1 MLTLSK
7 ALRLSS
13 NPRLAFVGAG
23 GKTTAI
29 FQLARQLAKPIIVT
43 ATTHLGTWQTT
54 LADRHL
60 IVEASAQIQS
70 LNISQNEVILITGS
84 PVGDKLKPISNDL
97 LNWLRERCDRDHLP
111 LLIEADGS
119 RQKPLKAPA
128 EHEPPLPE
136 FVDTVVVVAGL
147 SALGKPLT
155 EEWIH
160 RPEIFQRLCN
170 AHSGDPITPEMMACV
185 LTNPNG
191 GLKNIP
197 GSARRVA
204 LLNQADT
211 PNTQSKASALAD
223 LLLPTYKTVLIG
235 SLQHESVFLA
245 REPTAGI
252 LLAAGESRRF
262 GQPKQLLEWRGQTFI
277 QAVARA
283 GLAAG
288 LDPLIVVTG
297 SDAEQVEQALV
308 DLPVQIVRNRE
319 WRVGQSSSIRAG
331 LEALPNE
338 TGAAIFLLS
347 DQPQVTPTIMRA
359 LVEQHATD
367 LAPILAPLILDRRG
381 NPVLFDR
388 VTFPDLLKL
397 KGDVGGRAI
406 FSKYTVAYLP
416 WHDDSLLLDVDT
428 PEMYQRLKDI
438 QE

>member
-7 ALRLSS
+7 VLRLSS
-13 NPRLAFVGAG
+13 DPRLAFVGAG

-29 FQLARQLAKPIIVT
+29 FQLARQLAKPVIVT
-43 ATTHLGTWQTT
+43 ATTHLGAWQTT
-54 LADRHL
+54 LADRHV
-60 IVEASAQIQS
+60 IVETPGQIDS
-70 LNISQNEVILITGS
+70 LDLSLNEVILITGS
-84 PVGDKLKPISNDL
+84 SVGDKFKPISSDL
-97 LNWLRERCDRDHLP
+97 LNWLRARCDRDHLP

-155 EEWIH
+155 AEWVH

-170 AHSGDPITPEMMACV
+170 APSGDPITPEMMACV
-185 LTNPNG
+185 LTNPDG

-197 GSARRVA
+197 HHARRVA

-211 PNTQSKASALAD
+211 PDTQSKASALAK
-223 LLLPTYKTVLIG
+223 LLLPTYNTVLIS
-235 SLQHESVFLA
+235 SLQQETILLA

-262 GQPKQLLEWRGQTFI
+262 GQPKQLLAWHGQTFI

-288 LDPLIVVTG
+288 LDPLIIVTG
-297 SDAEQVEQALV
+297 SNAEQVEQALV

-319 WRVGQSSSIRAG
+319 WQVGQSSSIRAG

-338 TGAAIFLLS
+338 TGAAIFLLT
-347 DQPQVTPTIMRA
+347 DQPQVTPTIIRA

-367 LAPILAPLILDRRG
+367 LAPILAPLIIDRRG

-397 KGDVGGRAI
+397 RGDVGGRAI
-406 FSKYTVAYLP
+406 FSKYNVAYLP

-428 PEMYQRLKDI
+428 PEMYQRLKDT

>member
-13 NPRLAFVGAG
+13 DPRLAFVGAG

-29 FQLARQLAKPIIVT
+29 FQLARQLTKPVIVT
-43 ATTHLGTWQTT
+43 ATTHLGTWQID
-54 LADRHL
+54 LADRHV
-60 IVEASAQIQS
+60 IVETPGQIES
-70 LNISQNEVILITGS
+70 LDLSQNEVILITS
-84 PVGDKLKPISNDL
+84 SAEGDRLIPISSDL
-97 LNWLRERCDRDHLP
+97 LNWLRARCDQDHSP

-155 EEWIH
+155 AEWVH
-160 RPEIFQRLCN
+160 RPEIFQQLCN
-170 AHSGDPITPEMMACV
+170 APGGDPITSEMLACV

-197 GSARRVA
+197 HAARRVA

-211 PNTQSKASALAD
+211 PDIQSRASALAN
-223 LLLPTYKTVLIG
+223 LLLPTYNTVLIG
-235 SLQHESVFLA
+235 SLQQETIFLA

-262 GQPKQLLEWRGQTFI
+262 GQPKQLLAWRGQSFI

-297 SDAEQVEQALV
+297 SNAEQVEQALV

-319 WRVGQSSSIRAG
+319 WQAGQSSSIRAG
-331 LEALPNE
+331 LEALPSE
-338 TGAAIFLLS
+338 TGAAIFLLA
-347 DQPQVTPTIMRA
+347 DQPQVTPTIIRA
-359 LVEQHATD
+359 LVGQHATD
-367 LAPILAPLILDRRG
+367 LAPILAPLIIDRRG

-406 FSKYTVAYLP
+406 FSKYNVAYLP

-428 PEMYQRLKDI
+428 PEMYQRLKDT